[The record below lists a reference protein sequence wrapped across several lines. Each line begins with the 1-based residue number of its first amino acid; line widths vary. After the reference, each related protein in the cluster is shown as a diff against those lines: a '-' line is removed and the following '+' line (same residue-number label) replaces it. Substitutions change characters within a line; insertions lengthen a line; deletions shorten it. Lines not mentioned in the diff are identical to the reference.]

1 MIIICD
7 TYGGL
12 KRKIRLFLK
21 AAFAFDSI
29 LKYNL
34 KDNSKVLCN
43 IEIYKTE
50 DYETIFLFFNT
61 FPVNLKLFMCKK
73 YVYIKYVSG

>member
-1 MIIICD
+1 M
-7 TYGGL
+7 TL
-12 KRKIRLFLK
+12 PQSS
-21 AAFAFDSI
+21 FAFDSI

-34 KDNSKVLCN
+34 KDNPNVLYN

-50 DYETIFLFFNT
+50 DCETIFLFFNT

-73 YVYIKYVSG
+73 YVYIKYVSGQKLEMVP